1 MKRARLQR
9 NQKAKCCRALACPA
23 CGLISGVLLK
33 ADAVAL
39 GLAIILSAQKMRLDD
54 FAAVRLTA
62 AHGQISFEEEI
73 RRGCRR

>member
-1 MKRARLQR
+1 
-9 NQKAKCCRALACPA
+9 
-23 CGLISGVLLK
+23 LISGVLPN

-39 GLAIILSAQKMRLDD
+39 GLANILSAQKMRLDD

-73 RRGCRR
+73 RRGRRR